1 MWCLNKS
8 LYGVKQAPRAWYSR
22 FASFLLSLGFVEAK
36 SDTSLFIYH
45 HSADN
50 TVYLLLYVDD
60 IMLTASSDAL
70 LRWTIRSLQSEFS
83 MKDLGSLH
91 HFLGISV
98 TRQSFGLYLSQRQ
111 YCLEILEHAGMTDCK
126 PCSTPV
132 DTNAKLSA
140 IVGAPVADPT
150 DYRSLVGA
158 LQYLSFTRPGI
169 SYAVQQICLHMH
181 DPHEPHLAAL
191 KRILRY
197 VHGTIDFVVH
207 IRRSTTIDLI
217 AYSDTDWAGCPDTRK
232 SYPFLPWAQ
241 PIPSPS
247 FPARLAS
254 LPLPRPARPSLPKVY
269 FTSLIQP
276 PLSLHRR

>member
-1 MWCLNKS
+1 MWRLNKS
-8 LYGVKQAPRAWYSR
+8 LYGVKQAPQAWYSR

-60 IMLTASSDAL
+60 IMLTVSSDAL

-98 TRQSFGLYLSQRQ
+98 TRQSSGLYLSQRQ

-158 LQYLSFTRPGI
+158 LQYLSFTRPSI

-197 VHGTIDFVVH
+197 VRGTIDFVVH
-207 IRRSTTIDLI
+207 LRRSTTVDLI
-217 AYSDTDWAGCPDTRK
+217 AYSDADWAGCPDTRK
-232 SYPFLPWAQ
+232 SYPFLP
-241 PIPSPS
+241 
-247 FPARLAS
+247 
-254 LPLPRPARPSLPKVY
+254 
-269 FTSLIQP
+269 
-276 PLSLHRR
+276 

>member
-1 MWCLNKS
+1 
-8 LYGVKQAPRAWYSR
+8 
-22 FASFLLSLGFVEAK
+22 
-36 SDTSLFIYH
+36 
-45 HSADN
+45 
-50 TVYLLLYVDD
+50 
-60 IMLTASSDAL
+60 
-70 LRWTIRSLQSEFS
+70 

-98 TRQSFGLYLSQRQ
+98 TRQSSGLYLSQRQ

-158 LQYLSFTRPGI
+158 LQYLSFTRPSI

-197 VHGTIDFVVH
+197 VRGTIDFVVH
-207 IRRSTTIDLI
+207 LRRSTTVDLI
-217 AYSDTDWAGCPDTRK
+217 AYSDADWAGCPDTRK
-232 SYPFLPWAQ
+232 SYPFLP
-241 PIPSPS
+241 
-247 FPARLAS
+247 
-254 LPLPRPARPSLPKVY
+254 
-269 FTSLIQP
+269 
-276 PLSLHRR
+276 